1 MIKNRKEAGIK
12 LAEKISEVI
21 KNEKLMILAIPR
33 GGVVVAEEISK
44 KLNCPLDVIISKK
57 ITPPNYPEYA
67 IGSIAHDGTIFY
79 GNNWDEF
86 SNEPLFKE
94 ELNKKSRETKRRL
107 EEYRGNADYKF
118 DNETVILVDDG
129 IATGATVFV
138 LLKWLAKQNISRL
151 ILAVPVMPRDT
162 FTKIKSMVDSII
174 ALEIPSEFHAVG
186 EFYNE
191 FEQISDKEVISILTN
206 LKNKGI

>member
-1 MIKNRKEAGIK
+1 M
-12 LAEKISEVI
+12 
-21 KNEKLMILAIPR
+21 
-33 GGVVVAEEISK
+33 
-44 KLNCPLDVIISKK
+44 
-57 ITPPNYPEYA
+57 
-67 IGSIAHDGTIFY
+67 
-79 GNNWDEF
+79 
-86 SNEPLFKE
+86 
-94 ELNKKSRETKRRL
+94 
-107 EEYRGNADYKF
+107 
-118 DNETVILVDDG
+118 ILVDDG